1 MLTIAAKLYGSIY
14 GLEQRLLVDTSDD
27 EVALVDGFGALSAGA
42 DADGR
47 ERMAYA
53 GKEAALFG
61 KGTTVT
67 YYGEGVHLKA
77 VVVVKTEGLMLDD
90 TRVELEA

>member
-1 MLTIAAKLYGSIY
+1 
-14 GLEQRLLVDTSDD
+14 
-27 EVALVDGFGALSAGA
+27 
-42 DADGR
+42 
-47 ERMAYA
+47 MAYA